1 MKLVTVRDAKTHLSA
16 CLEDSQ
22 KEGVVVTHH
31 GRPRSVVIGVEG
43 YDLTDVMLMLDP
55 RFWKLIEARR
65 RQSSSPLAD
74 FEQELALEKKKP
86 ARRHRG
92 RMKKAG

>member
-1 MKLVTVRDAKTHLSA
+1 MKLVSVRDAKTHLSA

-31 GRPRSVVIGVEG
+31 GKPRSVVIGVEG
-43 YDLTDVMLMLDP
+43 YDLEDVMLMLDP
-55 RFWKLIEARR
+55 TFWKMIESRR
-65 RQSSSPLAD
+65 RQSRTSLAE
-74 FEQELALEKKKP
+74 FERELALERSKP

-92 RMKKAG
+92 RVKKAG

>member
-31 GRPRSVVIGVEG
+31 GKPRSVVIGVEG
-43 YDLTDVMLMLDP
+43 YDLAEVMLMLAP
-55 RFWKLIEARR
+55 SFWKLIESRR
-65 RQSSSPLAD
+65 RQPRTSLTE
-74 FEQELALEKKKP
+74 FERELALEERKP
-86 ARRHRG
+86 TRERRR
-92 RMKKAG
+92 RAKKAG